1 MTKNIKITLG
11 LIYLLCLGLILYGFF
26 VFVDVSQL
34 NDYTYIR
41 DKTRFLI
48 NLRDQNFI
56 IFSILSLLFII
67 IWILL
72 LGFASPIALVA
83 GFIYGKLFGTLISV
97 FGFTIGCS
105 LLYLFANSFF
115 KNFYKKNW
123 LQKYLNLKNYLAK
136 MNFFIS

>member
-115 KNFYKKNW
+115 KEL
-123 LQKYLNLKNYLAK
+123 LQKKLAPK
-136 MNFFIS
+136 KR